1 MRRSGRFLRPSAS
14 ALAAALVLLPVLGI
28 ILLSFSTEHGS
39 SHGGGREDVVVT
51 PHQLAAIHV
60 GTPRAEVEDRLGKGS
75 DALDY
80 VDTGIAVEPMDA
92 QCIYYRA
99 RQDSFNDV
107 AQFCFR
113 DDKLVSRRAF
123 IAPRS

>member
-1 MRRSGRFLRPSAS
+1 MRRALRLHRPSAS
-14 ALAAALVLLPVLGI
+14 AIAATVVLLLFLGVFF
-28 ILLSFSTEHGS
+28 LVSLGGGGGS
-39 SHGGGREDVVVT
+39 SGGQADVVVSSS
-51 PHQLAAIHV
+51 QLRAIRP
-60 GTPRAEVEDRLGKGS
+60 GTSRAEVERRFGKGAG
-75 DALDY
+75 ALDY
-80 VDTGIAVEPMDA
+80 VDTGVAVEPMDA
-92 QCIYYRA
+92 SCIYYRA

>member
-1 MRRSGRFLRPSAS
+1 MTRALRFRRPSAS
-14 ALAAALVLLPVLGI
+14 AVAAALVLLPVLGL
-28 ILLSFSTEHGS
+28 ILLSFTIGRGS
-39 SHGGGREDVVVT
+39 SDSGGREDVVVT

-60 GTPRAEVEDRLGKGS
+60 GTSKAGVERVLGKGS

-80 VDTGIAVEPMDA
+80 ADTGVALEPMNA
-92 QCIYYRA
+92 SCIYYRA

>member
-1 MRRSGRFLRPSAS
+1 MRRALRFRRPSAS
-14 ALAAALVLLPVLGI
+14 AVAAAIVLLPVLG
-28 ILLSFSTEHGS
+28 LVFLSFDSGGS
-39 SHGGGREDVVVT
+39 DGGFGGQRDVIVSA
-51 PHQLAAIHV
+51 HQLRAIHP
-60 GTPRAEVEDRLGKGS
+60 GTSRAQVERLLGKGS

-80 VDTGIAVEPMDA
+80 ADTGIAVEPMDA
-92 QCIYYRA
+92 SCIYYRA